1 MRKENKALEDI
12 FSWLLLFYTFEGVDD
27 FDFDVLERIDDLD
40 LDILERIDDLDLAA
54 GVLESIHD
62 LDVGILESVHDLDLD
77 VLKRIDDLD
86 LAIERVSLAVFGDR
100 TVVLVDLDI
109 RGHRAQGGV
118 NTEEEEK
125 NSFHMPKCL
134 IFGRKGTA
142 FFADMQI
149 NYILFEK
156 KCPNACIYAKFV
168 VSLHAQMIIE

>member
-27 FDFDVLERIDDLD
+27 FDFDVLEGVDDFD
-40 LDILERIDDLDLAA
+40 F
-54 GVLESIHD
+54 
-62 LDVGILESVHDLDLD
+62 D

-109 RGHRAQGGV
+109 RCHRAQGGG

-125 NSFHMPKCL
+125 NSFHMPKSL